1 MTILPASSSG
11 RFASVLRRASRPDV
25 DFFCAV
31 VIVGLLAG
39 VAGLSTTVV
48 LRFVEHLTY
57 HYAFGS
63 LLEGITGS
71 SPVRR
76 ALGPMVGG
84 ALAGLGWWLLRRRT
98 DVPPLAGTIADH
110 ARIPRRTWSI
120 DALLQVVLVGS
131 GASLGR
137 EGAPRQFAAALSDF
151 ATTWL
156 RRLSPGDREI
166 LLACA
171 AGAGLGAVYAV
182 PLAGALFALRI
193 MLNTWNIRALGAA
206 LITSSLAVAIGSL
219 VTHDRP
225 ELDWPSA
232 ESTYLLSAHAL
243 ALAPVAFV
251 VGVGFNRIMAA
262 ARPASLVRSW
272 TLIPGLAAAG
282 LAIGVC
288 SHWWPELPGNG
299 KSILTVSLASGMT
312 LSAAAVILVLKPLLT
327 ALFLRVGGAGG
338 MLTPSLA
345 TGAAAGSLLVL
356 AIDAVAGTH
365 LHGPVI
371 SLAAAAG
378 VLAVTQGSPI
388 WAAIFVWELARPP
401 IWMLVVFLVT
411 AVGAHGLKT
420 LVLGRRLPLRDH
432 RAG

>member
-1 MTILPASSSG
+1 MPNRPA
-11 RFASVLRRASRPDV
+11 RPHL

-31 VIVGLLAG
+31 LIVGLLAG
-39 VAGLSTTVV
+39 LAGLSTTVV

-57 HYAFGS
+57 HYTFGS

-71 SPVRR
+71 SSVRR
-76 ALGPMVGG
+76 AVGPMVGA
-84 ALAGLGWWLLRRRT
+84 ALAGLGWWILRRRT
-98 DVPPLAGTIADH
+98 EVPPLAGTIARH
-110 ARIPRRTWSI
+110 ERIPPVSWSV
-120 DALLQVVLVGS
+120 DALLQIALVGS

-137 EGAPRQFAAALSDF
+137 EGAPRQFAAALSEVG
-151 ATTWL
+151 TRWL
-156 RRLSPGDREI
+156 HRLSPADREI

-182 PLAGALFALRI
+182 PLAGALFTLRI
-193 MLNTWNIRALGAA
+193 MLNTWQLRAVGAA
-206 LITSSLAVAIGSL
+206 LITSSVAVAIGSA

-225 ELDWPSA
+225 QLDWPGA

-243 ALAPVAFV
+243 LLAPIALA
-251 VGVGFNRIMAA
+251 VGLTFNRIMAA
-262 ARPASLVRSW
+262 ARPATLLRSW
-272 TLIPGLAAAG
+272 MLIPALAAAG
-282 LAIGVC
+282 LLTGVC
-288 SHWWPELPGNG
+288 SHWWPQLPGNG

-312 LSAAAVILVLKPLLT
+312 LSSAAVILALKPLLT
-327 ALFLRVGGAGG
+327 ALFLRAGGAGG
-338 MLTPSLA
+338 LLTPSLA

-356 AIDAVAGTH
+356 TLNAAAGTH

-371 SLAAAAG
+371 SLAGAAG
-378 VLAVTQGSPI
+378 VLAVTQDSPI

-411 AVGAHGLKT
+411 AVGAQALKR
-420 LVLGRRLPLRDH
+420 LAGGRRLALLDH

>member
-1 MTILPASSSG
+1 MPASFSG

-251 VGVGFNRIMAA
+251 VGVAFNRIMAA

-282 LAIGVC
+282 LAIGIC

-299 KSILTVSLASGMT
+299 KSILTVSLPSGMT

-327 ALFLRVGGAGG
+327 ALVLRVGGAGG

-356 AIDAVAGTH
+356 AILAVAGTH